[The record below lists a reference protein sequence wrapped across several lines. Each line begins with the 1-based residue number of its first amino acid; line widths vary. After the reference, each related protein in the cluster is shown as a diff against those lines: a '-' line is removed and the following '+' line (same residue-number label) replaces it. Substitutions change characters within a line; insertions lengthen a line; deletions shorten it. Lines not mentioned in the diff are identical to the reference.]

1 MQELIKE
8 YKMSKNEKIKYT
20 KGAEVKFLNPSRLLQ
35 IAVIEKAGFVAEK
48 AAPVV
53 VKKEGK

>member
-1 MQELIKE
+1 
-8 YKMSKNEKIKYT
+8 MSKNEKIKYT
-20 KGAEVKFLNPSRLLQ
+20 KGEQVKFVNPSRLLQ

-53 VKKEGK
+53 VKKEGTK